1 MVTGA
6 PRLAGTRGREDWFG
20 MDLSDCR
27 HRLYPSLPSLG
38 KGTDVLRTL
47 FADT

>member
-1 MVTGA
+1 MVTD
-6 PRLAGTRGREDWFG
+6 RSL
-20 MDLSDCR
+20 
-27 HRLYPSLPSLG
+27 PSLAEAQGLVQGRVNKLPEFMCPLPFPSLG